1 MDDRQIVERR
11 GMSKGGPTT
20 EEGKEVAR
28 WNATRHGMRS
38 PAPVVPGIER
48 PEDWERHLAGT
59 LDSLS
64 PEGHLET
71 VLAERVALL
80 SWRLHR
86 ATRYETETIALS
98 QEAVEKD
105 LAERRRYS
113 ASIAEGIHPDDVR
126 SAHESA
132 KKTQRLLKRLPGLPD
147 DRRLSPED
155 ADSILWAVYG
165 RLDEETELEEL
176 EIPGVPE
183 PLDPE
188 TISEYEG
195 IAWTAALV
203 RAGISV
209 FAKIAGEEPEDLL
222 EAAAETA
229 RLDAIRAKYRAEE
242 VERELREMCRARMLP
257 DVATLQKV
265 ARYEAHLSRLLYKA
279 MHELEALQTRRQG
292 GAAPLARLDV
302 EGLSD
307 G

>member
-1 MDDRQIVERR
+1 V
-11 GMSKGGPTT
+11 GTKTGGPAT
-20 EEGKEVAR
+20 EAGKEVAR
-28 WNATRHGMRS
+28 WNAARHGMRS
-38 PAPVVPGIER
+38 LAPVVPGIER

-59 LDSLS
+59 LESLA

-86 ATRYETETIALS
+86 AARYETETIALS

-105 LAERRRYS
+105 LAEKRRYS
-113 ASIAEGIHPDDVR
+113 ASIAEGIHPEDVR
-126 SAHESA
+126 GAHESA
-132 KKTQRLLKRLPGLPD
+132 KRTERLLKRLPSLPD

-165 RLDEETELEEL
+165 RLDEEIELEEL

-188 TISEYEG
+188 TISEHEG
-195 IAWTAALV
+195 VAWTAALV
-203 RAGISV
+203 RAAVSV
-209 FAKIAGEEPEDLL
+209 LAEIAGEEPETLI
-222 EAAAETA
+222 EAAAEAT
-229 RLDAIRAKYRAEE
+229 RLDAIRAKHRAEE
-242 VERELREMCRARMLP
+242 VERELREMRRARMLP
-257 DVATLQKV
+257 DLATLQKIS
-265 ARYEAHLSRLLYKA
+265 RYEAHLSRLLYKT

-302 EGLSD
+302 DGMPDGGLPS
-307 G
+307 GE